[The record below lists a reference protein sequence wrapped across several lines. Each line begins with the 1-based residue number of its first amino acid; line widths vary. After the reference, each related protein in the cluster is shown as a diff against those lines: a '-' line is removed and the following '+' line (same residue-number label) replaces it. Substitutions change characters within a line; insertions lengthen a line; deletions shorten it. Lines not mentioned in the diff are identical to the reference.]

1 MTPAA
6 VNSAAVRGSTA
17 VRSPVPGLGVSEE
30 EPLGA
35 REESSPAWE
44 SLPSELGVLLVS
56 ELDGAGGVSVSY
68 TRSSLLKERAMSVS
82 AVPKVKFT
90 DQSTRFS
97 GFSVPAFAAASQVLS
112 RATIS

>member
-35 REESSPAWE
+35 REESSPDVYKRQD
-44 SLPSELGVLLVS
+44 SNTGGGGNLC
-56 ELDGAGGVSVSY
+56 GAGY
-68 TRSSLLKERAMSVS
+68 LMDCIRMWRQL
-82 AVPKVKFT
+82 
-90 DQSTRFS
+90 
-97 GFSVPAFAAASQVLS
+97 
-112 RATIS
+112 